1 MKRVHAARGSCRG
14 RRAAPGIAPRGAR
27 AYAARHPRAPIPAGS
42 GCRAPRSKLPD
53 MHGLRPKPRSRQAGG
68 GAQAGARGQRL
79 AAQGAVLPA
88 RPAAVCFTAS
98 HVPPPPPC
106 SALLFEPALRGHHAR
121 DPGRHHAC
129 KGVGGPGGPQG
140 CESNRGSRACEG
152 GQPGL
157 RCCAPCRQLLVG
169 GRRCTPRPSPLRFW
183 QTRTLAPVHV
193 SPRVPCL
200 CAHRSRAW
208 SAAPRAGWKG

>member
-1 MKRVHAARGSCRG
+1 MQGTKEQAAGYARSATETAEQASRRGGPSRG
-14 RRAAPGIAPRGAR
+14 AWAAAGCAGSRAAGASCCSLLHCV
-27 AYAARHPRAPIPAGS
+27 AR
-42 GCRAPRSKLPD
+42 
-53 MHGLRPKPRSRQAGG
+53 
-68 GAQAGARGQRL
+68 
-79 AAQGAVLPA
+79 
-88 RPAAVCFTAS
+88 
-98 HVPPPPPC
+98 PPPPPC
-106 SALLFEPALRGHHAR
+106 SALLFEPALRGHQAR

-129 KGVGGPGGPQG
+129 KGGGGPGGPQG